1 MGVRVKV
8 SAPGHSF
15 MLPGAE
21 SACNRW
27 YVIITR
33 EDEPYIA
40 YVVRWAAK
48 PTRKQVKLA
57 AKSVARLE
65 VKECGM

>member
-8 SAPGHSF
+8 SQPKHSYMAPY
-15 MLPGAE
+15 AE
-21 SACNRW
+21 HAANRW
-27 YVIITR
+27 YVSVER
-33 EDEPYIA
+33 EDDPTTM

-65 VKECGM
+65 I

>member
-1 MGVRVKV
+1 MSVRVKV

-15 MLPGAE
+15 MLPSEGQ
-21 SACNRW
+21 ACNRW
-27 YVIITR
+27 HVIITR
-33 EDEPYIA
+33 EDEPCTA

-65 VKECGM
+65 I

>member
-1 MGVRVKV
+1 
-8 SAPGHSF
+8 

>member
-1 MGVRVKV
+1 MGVLVKA
-8 SAPGHSF
+8 SAPRHSF
-15 MLPGAE
+15 MAPYAE
-21 SACNRW
+21 HACNRW
-27 YVIITR
+27 CITFIR
-33 EDEPYIA
+33 EDDHCTL

-65 VKECGM
+65 I

>member
-1 MGVRVKV
+1 MSVRVKV
-8 SAPGHSF
+8 SAPKHCF
-15 MLPGAE
+15 MVPYAE
-21 SACNRW
+21 RACNRW
-27 YVIITR
+27 YITFIR
-33 EDEPYIA
+33 EDDPCTM

-65 VKECGM
+65 I

>member
-1 MGVRVKV
+1 MGVRVEV
-8 SAPGHSF
+8 HAPRHSF
-15 MLPGAE
+15 MAPYAE
-21 SACNRW
+21 HACNRW
-27 YVIITR
+27 YVIFIR
-33 EDEPYIA
+33 EDDPCTM

-65 VKECGM
+65 V

>member
-1 MGVRVKV
+1 MSVRVEV

-15 MLPGAE
+15 MLHSAE
-21 SACNRW
+21 RACNRW

-33 EDEPYIA
+33 EDEPYTP

-65 VKECGM
+65 I

>member
-1 MGVRVKV
+1 MSVRVKV
-8 SAPGHSF
+8 SAPRHSF
-15 MLPGAE
+15 MAPYAE
-21 SACNRW
+21 HACNRW
-27 YVIITR
+27 YVTFIR
-33 EDEPYIA
+33 EDDPCTM

-65 VKECGM
+65 T

>member
-1 MGVRVKV
+1 M
-8 SAPGHSF
+8 APY
-15 MLPGAE
+15 AE
-21 SACNRW
+21 HACNRW
-27 YVIITR
+27 YVTFIR
-33 EDEPYIA
+33 EDDPGTM

-65 VKECGM
+65 T

>member
-8 SAPGHSF
+8 SAPKHCF
-15 MLPGAE
+15 MEPYTE
-21 SACNRW
+21 RACNRW
-27 YVIITR
+27 YVIFNR
-33 EDEPYIA
+33 EDDPRNM

-57 AKSVARLE
+57 AKSVARME
-65 VKECGM
+65 I

>member
-1 MGVRVKV
+1 MSVRVEV
-8 SAPGHSF
+8 HAPRHSF
-15 MLPGAE
+15 MAPYAE
-21 SACNRW
+21 HACNRW
-27 YVIITR
+27 YVTFIR
-33 EDEPYIA
+33 EDAPCTM

-65 VKECGM
+65 I

>member
-1 MGVRVKV
+1 MSIRVEV
-8 SAPGHSF
+8 HPPRHSF
-15 MLPGAE
+15 MAPYVEHAY
-21 SACNRW
+21 NRW
-27 YVIITR
+27 YVTFIR
-33 EDEPYIA
+33 EDDPCTM

-65 VKECGM
+65 I

>member
-1 MGVRVKV
+1 MSARVEV
-8 SAPGHSF
+8 HAPRHSF
-15 MLPGAE
+15 MAPYAE
-21 SACNRW
+21 HACNRW
-27 YVIITR
+27 YVIFIR
-33 EDEPYIA
+33 EDDPCTL

-65 VKECGM
+65 I

>member
-1 MGVRVKV
+1 MSVRVEV
-8 SAPGHSF
+8 RAPRHSF
-15 MLPGAE
+15 MLPNAE
-21 SACNRW
+21 RARNRW

-33 EDEPYIA
+33 EDDPYTM

-65 VKECGM
+65 I

>member
-1 MGVRVKV
+1 MGVRVEV
-8 SAPGHSF
+8 HAPRHSF
-15 MLPGAE
+15 MVPYAE
-21 SACNRW
+21 HACNRW
-27 YVIITR
+27 YVSFIR
-33 EDEPYIA
+33 EDDPCTM

-65 VKECGM
+65 I